1 MTRCGC
7 TKESSSQSE
16 FSPGVV
22 GDSEPIVYALVNPET
37 SSVKDVSKSRLKQ
50 SDLSVCRAAYTTG
63 KEAHTNIVQSLISKN
78 SNRTE
83 EGFYYAMCSEIR
95 GITLGETNQGAFCVI
110 DDALEGFESHA
121 HLGYSE
127 PTEPKLKNHRESARA
142 NLSLL
147 FKRRGVF
154 KDWNGDPF
162 LVL

>member
-7 TKESSSQSE
+7 EKEDSTQSE

-22 GDSEPIVYALVNPET
+22 LDFEPIVYALVNPET

-50 SDLSVCRAAYTTG
+50 SDLSVCRAAHTTG
-63 KEAHTNIVQSLISKN
+63 PEGHANIVQSLLAKN

-83 EGFYYAMCSEIR
+83 EGFFYALCSEIR
-95 GITLGETNQGAFCVI
+95 AITLGETNQGAFCVI
-110 DDALEGFESHA
+110 DDALEGFEAHA

-127 PTEPKLKNHRESARA
+127 PDDPKLKNHRESARA
-142 NLSLL
+142 NLSML

-162 LVL
+162 VVL